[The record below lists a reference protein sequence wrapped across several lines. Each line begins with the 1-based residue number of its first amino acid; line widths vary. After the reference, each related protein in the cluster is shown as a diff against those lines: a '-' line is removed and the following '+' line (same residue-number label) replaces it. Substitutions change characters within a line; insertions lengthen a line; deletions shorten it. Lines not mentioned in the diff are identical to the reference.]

1 MFPLPEQPHPYAKI
15 LDMSGNKGSQKERI
29 IKTGNIYS
37 VALVYI
43 NGGCMALLRRGAGE
57 GDIFQRK

>member
-37 VALVYI
+37 VP
-43 NGGCMALLRRGAGE
+43 
-57 GDIFQRK
+57 